1 MTPDTTT
8 RWTIS
13 VSKETDIALRSFLAQ
28 RGMKKGDISK
38 FVEEAV
44 KWRVF
49 DETLAEVRE
58 KFADLQPDELQQLI
72 DEATQNV
79 RLEMKYPAL

>member
-1 MTPDTTT
+1 MALESTT

-13 VSKETDIALRSFLAQ
+13 VSKDADVALRTFLAQ

-58 KFADLQPDELQQLI
+58 KFADMPQDKLQQLI
-72 DEATQNV
+72 DEATESV
-79 RLEMKYPAL
+79 RNMMDFPTR